1 MSAGS
6 VSSSHLIVEVKG
18 KSKMTCELKR
28 HLSPKTVGSI
38 LRSLPLEGNVH
49 FLGQNI
55 VYFETVIN
63 SGVERQRKEFKKGD
77 IAFSPAGGSIC
88 FFISDVIS
96 SKAMTPIGKLL
107 SDVDTLSAVKPGDVI
122 AVYQQSADIPN
133 GH

>member
-6 VSSSHLIVEVKG
+6 VSSLQLVVEI
-18 KSKMTCELKR
+18 KSKSKLTCELKR

-38 LRSLPLEGNVH
+38 LRSLPLEGNAH

-55 VYFETVIN
+55 IYFETSIA

-88 FFISDVIS
+88 FFVADVIS
-96 SKAMTPIGKLL
+96 SKPMTPIGKMI
-107 SDVDTLSAVKPGDVI
+107 SDVDALKDAKPGDVL
-122 AVYQQSADIPN
+122 AVYCPA
-133 GH
+133 G

>member
-6 VSSSHLIVEVKG
+6 VSSSYLVVEIKT
-18 KSKMTCELKR
+18 KSKLTCELKR

-38 LRSLPLEGNVH
+38 LRSLPLDGNAH

-55 VYFETVIN
+55 VYIETAIN

-88 FFISDVIS
+88 FFMSDVMTTKS
-96 SKAMTPIGKLL
+96 MTPIGKILEN
-107 SDVDTLSAVKPGDVI
+107 VDALKEVKPGDVI
-122 AVYQQSADIPN
+122 AIYQPAC
-133 GH
+133 

>member
-6 VSSSHLIVEVKG
+6 VSSSHLVIEVKT
-18 KSKMTCELKR
+18 KLKLTCELKR

-38 LRSLPLEGNVH
+38 LRSLPLDGNAH

-55 VYFETVIN
+55 VYIETAVN

-88 FFISDVIS
+88 FFLSDVVTTKS
-96 SKAMTPIGKLL
+96 MTPIGKILEN
-107 SDVDTLSAVKPGDVI
+107 VDALKEVKPGDVI
-122 AVYQQSADIPN
+122 AIYQLAC
-133 GH
+133 

>member
-6 VSSSHLIVEVKG
+6 VSRSHLIVEVKG
-18 KSKMTCELKR
+18 KSRMTCELKR

-38 LRSLPLEGNVH
+38 LRSLPLEGNAH

-55 VYFETVIN
+55 VYFETAVN

-88 FFISDVIS
+88 FFISDVVS

-107 SDVDTLSAVKPGDVI
+107 SDVDAISAVKPGDVI
-122 AVYQQSADIPN
+122 AVYQQSADISS

>member
-6 VSSSHLIVEVKG
+6 VSGSHLIVEVKG

-38 LRSLPLEGNVH
+38 LRSLPLEGNAH

-107 SDVDTLSAVKPGDVI
+107 SDVDALTSVKPGDVI
-122 AVYQQSADIPN
+122 AVYQQSADISS

>member
-6 VSSSHLIVEVKG
+6 VSTLQLVVEIRT
-18 KSKMTCELKR
+18 KSKITCELKR

-55 VYFETVIN
+55 VYIETAIN
-63 SGVERQRKEFKKGD
+63 SGIERQRNEFKKGD

-88 FFISDVIS
+88 FFVSDVIS
-96 SKAMTPIGKLL
+96 SKPMTPIGKIL
-107 SDVDTLSAVKPGDVI
+107 SNSDALKDAKPGDVI
-122 AVYQQSADIPN
+122 AIYQLA
-133 GH
+133 G

>member
-1 MSAGS
+1 MSVGS

-38 LRSLPLEGNVH
+38 LRSLPLEGNAH

-107 SDVDTLSAVKPGDVI
+107 SDVDALTSVKPGDVI
-122 AVYQQSADIPN
+122 AVYQQSADISS